1 MLKLKSKVLNVTIF
15 SIEIITRLRTFDKY
29 FTSFYTWSRST
40 AFSNSWSLDSCAIKI
55 MALEFRLRAKRSWVF
70 TKVSGHVLLHV
81 RISNDLRAIAYP
93 HPTIRSKYLWA
104 HSFRFMFQFGRID
117 TCLFTCKLPLIHSPL
132 VGILLTNRYYPLC
145 RRKTY
150 FLHYPWAVLYPIIT
164 LLTAHCHLDN
174 ALMNLIFPYLC
185 FRYFLNNYEIWL
197 KRHRP
202 AVFLLTRDVRIFDLI
217 NFDRLKDT
225 KRSWE

>member
-1 MLKLKSKVLNVTIF
+1 
-15 SIEIITRLRTFDKY
+15 
-29 FTSFYTWSRST
+29 
-40 AFSNSWSLDSCAIKI
+40 
-55 MALEFRLRAKRSWVF
+55 MALEFRLRAKRSYLQRYRATF
-70 TKVSGHVLLHV
+70 SYNV

-150 FLHYPWAVLYPIIT
+150 FLHYPWPVLYPIIT